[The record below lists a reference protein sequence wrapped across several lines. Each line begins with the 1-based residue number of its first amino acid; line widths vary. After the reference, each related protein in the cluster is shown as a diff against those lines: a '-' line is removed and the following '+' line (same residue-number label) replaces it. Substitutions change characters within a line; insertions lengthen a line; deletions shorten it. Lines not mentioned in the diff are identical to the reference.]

1 MPFVAGL
8 LLVVQIG
15 FVIHAIRS
23 GREQFWVYIIAFLPG
38 IGCAAYF
45 FTQILPELNQNQSVN
60 KAGSNLLKAVDPQRE
75 LNKRKQELERADT
88 IDNRRKLAAECVEAG
103 MPDEGIELLSGCF
116 KGGFEDDPHLLLELA
131 TACFAAGQFDR
142 TRTTLEL
149 LIEKNPSF
157 KSHDGHLLYARSL
170 ENTSATEEALKEY
183 SALANS
189 FPGEE
194 ARVRYGLLLKTLGR
208 NSEAQ
213 KWFNESIT
221 RASRAPGYYRKKE
234 KEWLR
239 IARENKTG
247 R

>member
-8 LLVVQIG
+8 LLLVQIG
-15 FVIHAIRS
+15 CVIHAVKT

-45 FTQILPELNQNQSVN
+45 FTQILPELNQSQTVN
-60 KAGSNLLKAVDPQRE
+60 KAGSGLLKAVDPQRE
-75 LNKRKQELERADT
+75 LKKRKLELERADT

-103 MPDEGIELLSGCF
+103 MPEEGIELLSSCL
-116 KGGFEDDPHLLLELA
+116 KGGYENDPHVLLELA
-131 TACFAAGQFDR
+131 TACFAAEQFER

-149 LIEKNPSF
+149 LIEKNPTF

-170 ENTSATEEALKEY
+170 EKTGATEQALQEY

-194 ARVRYGLLLKTLGR
+194 ARVRYGLLLKSIGR
-208 NSEAQ
+208 NNEAQ
-213 KWFNESIT
+213 QWFNESIA
-221 RASRAPGYYRKKE
+221 RARRAPGYYRKKE
-234 KEWLR
+234 KEWLS
-239 IARENKTG
+239 IARENKTH
-247 R
+247 